1 MILINRLH
9 LPTSRPLEDGDLVN
23 VDVTVF
29 LNGYHGDTS
38 QTFLVGDVVSVDL
51 DWFYIT
57 LWTFFRKDEPGR
69 ELVQITNQ
77 VLKQA
82 IAACGP
88 GKHFKD
94 IGKAIHNL
102 LRDINYS
109 VSSQFT
115 GHGIG
120 KMFHSEPWIL
130 HHCKLS
136 PDPLL

>member
-1 MILINRLH
+1 MVH
-9 LPTSRPLEDGDLVN
+9 F
-23 VDVTVF
+23 F
-29 LNGYHGDTS
+29 L
-38 QTFLVGDVVSVDL
+38 
-51 DWFYIT
+51 
-57 LWTFFRKDEPGR
+57 KDEPGR

-77 VLKQA
+77 ALKQA

-94 IGKAIHNL
+94 IGKVINSL

-130 HHCKLS
+130 HHCTPFS
-136 PDPLL
+136 PAEFFSNLKI